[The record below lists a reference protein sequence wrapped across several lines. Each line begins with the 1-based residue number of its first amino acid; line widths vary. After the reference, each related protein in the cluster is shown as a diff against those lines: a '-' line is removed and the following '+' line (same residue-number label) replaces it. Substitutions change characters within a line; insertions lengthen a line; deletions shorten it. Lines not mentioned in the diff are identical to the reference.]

1 MWHVN
6 EMANILKSYA
16 IQNSYDCFK
25 NRRIAAALC
34 SDLLSSFDECRIITM
49 LFREGLGECMRNAPY
64 TNAYDKSLAKDRVK
78 VFVKKLGFNDTVI
91 DNVVNFVGIL
101 TDAKT
106 AFRYMSILEI
116 LDRQREQARM
126 FEREKKKR
134 IFAKKEADFNSKI
147 YSEVEALFIDFSYKG
162 KTIPSLKSFVA
173 LKKFSNYMPLPW
185 SKVSEINMQNLS
197 ELYFCNADP
206 DSDIRITAPILE
218 KLTIRCDTAYKKI
231 QQSPHLEINAG
242 KLKELKICMPG
253 YKISLIG
260 NLENLECL
268 CISNT
273 ELTDLSWLKGCKKLK
288 KLHIYSKIQDIGDI
302 PEIES
307 LQELDLESAGIEN
320 IEDIKL
326 FPNLQVLSLKYNKIH
341 TIKKIDNLQH
351 IKRINLLGNPI
362 TETNEI
368 GELENPELILSY
380 VDNEIYKFD
389 KKIEDV
395 FFRAYLSY
403 SSREKNIKKLTP
415 DMKRYWM
422 EKSDEEKYA
431 EFVNN
436 IFAESFYSHNPTSLI
451 FANIFCSYNPTSSVM
466 DYDTRIKRQ
475 YLEFVK
481 EQFPFIEI
489 KEDFEKQ
496 IQREYFG
503 IAHFYKSEPGNVLY
517 VNRSIYSIRV
527 KYESGAG
534 VEMNFIN
541 TGNHALKDSDV
552 KKLIKENCSYIDL
565 SQIKVTITIFDL
577 YRISNLEGIEVGI
590 LAALY
595 SLENQ
600 IRLPVSTFVAGEYK
614 KSGSFKKLEV
624 TSTINQIGKLQGANR
639 IVFFTS
645 GKHETIENAG
655 VRVEYRNTMSD
666 LQSCIN

>member
-106 AFRYMSILEI
+106 AFSYISILEI
-116 LDRQREQARM
+116 LDRQREQAKM
-126 FEREKKKR
+126 CAIKKQKN
-134 IFAKKEADFNSKI
+134 IFVEKEADFDSMI
-147 YSEVEALFIDFSYKG
+147 CSEVEALSISFSYQG
-162 KTIPSLKSFVA
+162 KTIPSLKSFA
-173 LKKFSNYMPLPW
+173 KLKEFNNYMPLPW
-185 SKVSEINMQNLS
+185 SKVSEINMQNLRK
-197 ELYFCNADP
+197 LHFCNADP

-218 KLTIRCDTAYKKI
+218 KLSVCHSNNAYENLTPIEKMLRE
-231 QQSPHLEINAG
+231 QSPHLEINAG
-242 KLKELKICMPG
+242 KLKELQLIHMSG
-253 YKISLIG
+253 YEVSLIG
-260 NLENLECL
+260 NLENLEYL

-307 LQELDLESAGIEN
+307 LQELYLDFAGIEN
-320 IEDIKL
+320 IEGIKL
-326 FPNLQVLSLKYNKIH
+326 FPNLQVLCLRGNKIQ
-341 TIKKIDNLQH
+341 TIIKTDNLRH
-351 IKRINLLGNPI
+351 IRRIDLSRNPI
-362 TETNEI
+362 AETNGI
-368 GELENPELILSY
+368 DGLENPELIFS
-380 VDNEIYKFD
+380 DADREIYNFD

-395 FFRAYLSY
+395 FHQAYLFY
-403 SSREKNIKKLTP
+403 SNIEKNIENRP
-415 DMKRYWM
+415 PYMKRYWM
-422 EKSDEEKYA
+422 KKSDEEKYA
-431 EFVNN
+431 DFVNN
-436 IFAESFYSHNPTSLI
+436 IFAKSFYS
-451 FANIFCSYNPTSSVM
+451 YNPSSIM
-466 DYDTRIKRQ
+466 TEYDTRIKRQ

-600 IRLPVSTFVAGEYK
+600 IRLPASTFVAGEYK
-614 KSGSFKKLEV
+614 KSGLFKKLKV
-624 TSTINQIGKLQGANR
+624 TSRIDQIGKLQSANR

-655 VRVEYRNTMSD
+655 VRVEYSNTMSD